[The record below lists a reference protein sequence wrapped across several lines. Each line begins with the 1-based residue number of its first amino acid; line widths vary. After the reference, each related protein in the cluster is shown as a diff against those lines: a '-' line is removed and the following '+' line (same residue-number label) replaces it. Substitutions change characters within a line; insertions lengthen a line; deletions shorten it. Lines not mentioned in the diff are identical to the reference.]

1 MDDGR
6 MFAISVVPFITRT
19 EFESTKR
26 LKSAPALA
34 SCSDPPSY
42 LTLKP
47 GWEVPAN
54 IAVGIIRHRITATT
68 DFIIQLLRKNIFT
81 ERLPASMCSRRRN
94 EYGSKGKAV
103 T

>member
-1 MDDGR
+1 M
-6 MFAISVVPFITRT
+6 AA
-19 EFESTKR
+19 KR

-47 GWEVPAN
+47 GWDVPAN

-68 DFIIQLLRKNIFT
+68 DFIIYLLRKNIFAD
-81 ERLPASMCSRRRN
+81 RLFASMCSRRRN
-94 EYGSKGKAV
+94 KYGSKGKAV
-103 T
+103 TPVMIEIHAIYMDIQSSRFIC